1 MTQAITTKQTHQCFD
16 QNNNSRKKPGHQYN
30 AAGKTW
36 QKKTNKT
43 KQKTQRKLSLSRLQQ
58 GLIAFRTR
66 CLQRGWIWFR
76 SSFICSGFREPAG
89 PPPLWED
96 SLATGK
102 LSVNGRCVWGMGNYT
117 STLEINHDPTVDMI
131 GNLELILILA
141 WEKFFSN
148 TL

>member
-1 MTQAITTKQTHQCFD
+1 MTIAEKKQVINTMLL
-16 QNNNSRKKPGHQYN
+16 
-30 AAGKTW
+30 A
-36 QKKTNKT
+36 KKTPKNLFEKAEAVT
-43 KQKTQRKLSLSRLQQ
+43 FTRPD
-58 GLIAFRTR
+58 IAFRTR

-76 SSFICSGFREPAG
+76 SSFICSGFREPASS
-89 PPPLWED
+89 PPLWED

-102 LSVNGRCVWGMGNYT
+102 LSVNGRCVWGMGNYM